1 MGHQNAADPTTAV
14 FFPFTSFLKGLRL
27 LEFRQQLNLL
37 GVYTMPDF
45 KWLTLEDLR
54 GIGMGEA
61 QSKSLIEAARTI
73 PEGREHQPFT
83 PKVNSPVSSI
93 LHHLRLQKL
102 KDRIIAKLS
111 VKTQEDLERLS
122 DKDLKSI
129 GVKALHRRRF
139 LAGVAKLPKRGAYSS
154 RARKRKS

>member
-1 MGHQNAADPTTAV
+1 M
-14 FFPFTSFLKGLRL
+14 
-27 LEFRQQLNLL
+27 
-37 GVYTMPDF
+37 
-45 KWLTLEDLR
+45 
-54 GIGMGEA
+54 
-61 QSKSLIEAARTI
+61 
-73 PEGREHQPFT
+73 
-83 PKVNSPVSSI
+83 SSI